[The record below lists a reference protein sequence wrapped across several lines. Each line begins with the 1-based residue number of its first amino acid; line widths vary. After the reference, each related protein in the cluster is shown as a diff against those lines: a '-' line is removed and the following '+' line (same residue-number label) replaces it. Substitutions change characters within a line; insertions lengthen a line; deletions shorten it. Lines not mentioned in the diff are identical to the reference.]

1 MGLPFTVLPVRQQDQ
16 VILNILRKRLDTIL
30 PLAMREANLDMWI
43 VLCQED
49 DHDPIFKTMIPM
61 NTWAPILQMLIFYDR
76 GDAGIERIN
85 LSMTETE
92 DLYDTPW
99 QGTNFPEQWEMLA
112 KIVQERNPQR
122 IGINIGEV
130 GWAAGGLTYN
140 LHRQLL
146 QHLPEPFADRLVSA
160 EEAGIRWLM
169 TLTDDELEL
178 YPSIVSIAHALIAQ
192 VFSRKHVIPGIT
204 TTEDLEWAYW
214 QYCADCNFEVAFKPY
229 YRIFRSEAD
238 LAKYP
243 KEDRIIRRGDLLHCD
258 VGFKYLR
265 LTTDHQ
271 ELAYVLREGE
281 RDAPEGLKRLLS
293 EAGRL
298 QKVYLSSFERGLSG
312 NELLHR
318 MLSRARE
325 AGIPNPKVYSH
336 SLGLLLHEP
345 GPLIG
350 LPWEQDRC
358 PGRGDVKL
366 ETNTCYTMELSVADA
381 VPEWGG
387 QVVRLPVEQDV
398 MFTSEGCRPIDGVQT
413 SFHLI

>member
-1 MGLPFTVLPVRQQDQ
+1 MSSSFPVLPVRQQDQ
-16 VILNILRKRLDTIL
+16 VILKVLRKRLETVL

-43 VLCQED
+43 ILCQED

-61 NTWAPILQMLIFYDR
+61 NTWTPILQMLIFYDR

-92 DLYDTPW
+92 DLYDIPW
-99 QGTNFPEQWEMLA
+99 DGTNHHKQWALLA

-130 GWAAGGLTYN
+130 GWAAGGLTVN

-160 EEAGIRWLM
+160 EAAGIRWLM

-178 YPSIVSIAHALIAQ
+178 YPSVVSLAHAFIART
-192 VFSRKHVIPGIT
+192 FSREHVIPGLT
-204 TTEDLEWAYW
+204 TADDLEWVYW

-229 YRIFRSEAD
+229 YRILRSEAD
-238 LAKYP
+238 LAKHP
-243 KEDRIIRRGDLLHCD
+243 KEDRVIRRSDLLHCD

-281 RDAPEGLKRLLS
+281 RDAPEGLKRLLA

-298 QKVYLSSFERGLSG
+298 QQVYLSSFERGLTG

-325 AGIPNPKVYSH
+325 EGIPNPKVYSH

-350 LPWEQDRC
+350 LPWEQESC

-366 ETNTCYTMELSVADA
+366 EYNTCFTMELSVADA
-381 VPEWGG
+381 VPEWGN

-398 MFTSEGCRPIDGVQT
+398 MFTPEGCRPIDGVQT
-413 SFHLI
+413 AFHLI